1 MDIYVTL
8 KRAVMNK
15 VWSIKVIHKVRKTQN
30 QNPEF
35 GHTQSEIF
43 QKPAKKEVYQHSRL
57 GERRG

>member
-1 MDIYVTL
+1 L

-43 QKPAKKEVYQHSRL
+43 QKPAKKKYISIQ
-57 GERRG
+57 GWERRG